1 MYDLQAVYSHLL
13 SLYHLLKIWPHYPS
27 HFEFQILL
35 VKRIKKFP
43 ISVDFAIQHHF
54 ASKLCDRL
62 FESIIHPGTIYI
74 YTAVSALPWPQVQTL
89 KNFHFR
95 V

>member
-1 MYDLQAVYSHLL
+1 MCNSQAVHLYL
-13 SLYHLLKIWPHYPS
+13 LAPYHLLKNFS
-27 HFEFQILL
+27 ALSLTSDFQILL
-35 VKRIKKFP
+35 VERIKKFP

-54 ASKLCDRL
+54 ASSLCDRL
-62 FESIIHPGTIYI
+62 FEGIIHPGTIYI